1 MSKSNMAGARD
12 ICIFHKNRE
21 NLLWVQTYSGTLR
34 HGSTISR
41 IAAVSGHEY
50 HLHLICISLTSVHV
64 LALHMFCIE
73 R

>member
-1 MSKSNMAGARD
+1 MTGVTVRVDTVTSYGLG
-12 ICIFHKNRE
+12 H
-21 NLLWVQTYSGTLR
+21 SGILR

-41 IAAVSGHEY
+41 IAAVAGHEY

>member
-1 MSKSNMAGARD
+1 MQTRDTHNMNSIYAWLVD
-12 ICIFHKNRE
+12 PP
-21 NLLWVQTYSGTLR
+21 VSDSGTLR

-41 IAAVSGHEY
+41 ISAVSALESY
-50 HLHLICISLTSVHV
+50 LHLIFISLTSVHV